1 MRYYKIYV
9 DNTRELYT
17 YEDREDK
24 YEVGDRVIISFRG
37 KQRTGLIIAQD

>member
-9 DNTRELYT
+9 DNTKELYT

-24 YEVGDRVIISFRG
+24 YEIGDRVVVSLEESREVD
-37 KQRTGLIIAQD
+37 L